1 MTLIVG
7 VRCTDGVVIGSDSAM
22 TFASGAQVTIQQPF
36 YQKIEIIKDRV
47 IVAGTGAIGAGQRFV
62 DVVTRAG
69 RHTPLEANSPVDVG
83 RLLASQAAQDFG
95 STNAPPGSYGALV
108 AYSHAGMPELIEFDS
123 RSFQPEVKTNDNWY
137 VSMGSGQ
144 VVADPLLGFA
154 RHTFWGD
161 KPPTHQEGVFAVTLV
176 LKLGC
181 EMAPFGVSPPLQIA
195 VLSRVSSGDLVARRL
210 SSEEL
215 LEHEENVRAAIEHFR
230 RYPDSFD
237 ATETASGDLPD
248 APDR

>member
-7 VRCTDGVVIGSDSAM
+7 VRCRDGVVIGSDSAM
-22 TFASGAQVTIQQPF
+22 TFVSGTQITIQQPF
-36 YQKIEIIKDRV
+36 HQKIEVIEDRV

-62 DVVTRAG
+62 DIVTQAARLASLQKTG
-69 RHTPLEANSPVDVG
+69 PVDVG
-83 RLLASQAAQDFG
+83 RLLASHAAKDFG
-95 STNAPPGSYGALV
+95 ATNAPPGSYGALV
-108 AYSHAGMPELIEFDS
+108 AYSHAGRPELIEFDS
-123 RSFQPEVKTNDNWY
+123 QYFQPEVKTDDNWY

-144 VVADPLLGFA
+144 AVADPLLGFA

-161 KPPTHQEGVFAVTLV
+161 EPPTYQDGVFAVTLV

-181 EMAPFGVSPPLQIA
+181 DMAPFGVSPPLQIST
-195 VLSRVSSGDLVARRL
+195 LSRTGSDELIARRL
-210 SSEEL
+210 SSDEL

-230 RYPDSFD
+230 RYPESFN

-248 APDR
+248 API